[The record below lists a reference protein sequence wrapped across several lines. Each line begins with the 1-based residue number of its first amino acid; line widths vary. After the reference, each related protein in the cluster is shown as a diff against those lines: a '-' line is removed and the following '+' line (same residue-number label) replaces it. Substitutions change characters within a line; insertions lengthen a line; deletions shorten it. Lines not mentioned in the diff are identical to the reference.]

1 MIESLIVAVEG
12 FESDSSRA
20 GTRRLLGLPQVAA
33 IACAGP
39 VFDLVASII
48 GANAFPVRAILFDKQ
63 PGVNW
68 DLGYHQDRAIAIKER
83 REVEG
88 FHGWSIKEGVPHV
101 LPPANVLENMVSARI
116 HLDDCGPDNGPLR
129 ISPGTHKL
137 GIIDKHD
144 VPAVARKHGEV
155 VCTDMAG
162 SVLLMRPLLLHASSK
177 ALAPSHRRVIHI
189 EYSAPALPGGLEW
202 YEAALPGTPPG
213 C

>member
-1 MIESLIVAVEG
+1 MIESLLAAVEG
-12 FESDSSRA
+12 FEPDSSRA

-39 VFDLVASII
+39 VFDLAASII
-48 GANAFPVRAILFDKQ
+48 DANAFPVRAILFDKQ

-83 REVEG
+83 REIEG

-101 LPPANVLENMVSARI
+101 LPPASVLENMVSARI

-129 ISPGTHKL
+129 VSPGTHKL

-144 VPAVARKHGEV
+144 VPSTVARHGEV
-155 VCTDMAG
+155 VCACG
-162 SVLLMRPLLLHASSK
+162 SGDVLLMRPLLLHASSK
-177 ALAPSHRRVIHI
+177 SVNPNHRRVIHI
-189 EYSAPALPGGLEW
+189 EYAREQLSCGLEW
-202 YEAALPGTPPG
+202 FEAV
-213 C
+213 